1 MKLHEI
7 ARQARALG
15 IVMGE
20 NSGNRERQ
28 EKLTEMRMR
37 GIWYGWTEIITIWI
51 PPGAIPVIMAKTVP
65 QKSM

>member
-28 EKLTEMRMR
+28 EKLLEMLHFNSGNFKLRWTIR
-37 GIWYGWTEIITIWI
+37 WYRRRRI
-51 PPGAIPVIMAKTVP
+51 
-65 QKSM
+65 